1 MNPDRGRPS
10 KAFPQC
16 KRPQHPLQSPVRVL
30 LYYSGI
36 KPPTVTISL
45 RKHQERILDRMLTY
59 NKGQIIVPTGGGK
72 TLTMILDTQ
81 RRHDVINNGT
91 TTVVVAPRILLAEQ
105 LCSEFMEV
113 LDPNNSDP
121 YLHVMHVHSG
131 ETHYTSTS
139 NAYQIH
145 LYANCARA
153 CGEIVIIFTSYNSL
167 HRIQE
172 ADIEVNAI
180 YFDEAHNSVKK
191 NFFPATEF
199 FAENADRCYF
209 YTATPKHSL
218 TPNKPGMNWSVYGQ
232 VLENVPAPELVQQG
246 YILPPKVVVKK
257 LDVIKGRKVMYA
269 EDGDNLIET
278 IDDNEVD
285 KILICARSTKQIM
298 GLISQSNFVAD
309 LVERDYHWMMITSKT
324 GAIIDGKKVDREK
337 FFETLNKWGKES
349 DRKFV
354 VIHHSILSEGINV
367 NGLEAVIFM
376 RNMDY
381 IGISQSIGR
390 VIRLGAESKTFG
402 LVCIPTYDS
411 VGISTAKK
419 VQAVVD
425 VVFNQGQPAISE
437 IRR

>member
-1 MNPDRGRPS
+1 MTLTLRP
-10 KAFPQC
+10 
-16 KRPQHPLQSPVRVL
+16 
-30 LYYSGI
+30 
-36 KPPTVTISL
+36 
-45 RKHQERILDRMLTY
+45 HQQRILDRMLAY
-59 NKGQIIVPTGGGK
+59 KKGQLIVPTGGGK
-72 TLTMILDTQ
+72 TLTMILDTK

-113 LDPNNSDP
+113 IDPNNSDP

-131 ETHYTSTS
+131 ETHYVSTTK
-139 NAYQIH
+139 ADKIH
-145 LYANCARA
+145 LYANCARTM
-153 CGEIVIIFTSYNSL
+153 GENVIIFTTYNSL
-167 HRIQE
+167 HRIME
-172 ADIEVNAI
+172 ADIEVNNI

-218 TPNKPGMNWSVYGQ
+218 TPKKPGMNWSVYGQ
-232 VLENVPAPELVQQG
+232 VLANIPAPELVEGG
-246 YILPPKVVVKK
+246 YILPPKVVVKQ
-257 LDVIKGRKVMYA
+257 LPLIKGRKVMYA
-269 EDGDNLIET
+269 EDADNLLET
-278 IDDNEVD
+278 IDDNNID
-285 KILICARSTKQIM
+285 KTLICARTTKQIM
-298 GLISQSNFVAD
+298 GLISQSDFCLQLAS
-309 LVERDYHWMMITSKT
+309 RGYSWMTITSKT
-324 GAIIDGKKVDREK
+324 GAIIDGEKVDREE
-337 FFETLNKWGKES
+337 FFNTLNTWGKDPEK
-349 DRKFV
+349 KFV
-354 VIHHSILSEGINV
+354 CIHHSILSEGINV

-390 VIRLGAESKTFG
+390 VIRLGAETKTFG
-402 LVCIPTYDS
+402 LVCVPTYDS
-411 VGISTAKK
+411 VGISTARK

>member
-1 MNPDRGRPS
+1 M
-10 KAFPQC
+10 
-16 KRPQHPLQSPVRVL
+16 
-30 LYYSGI
+30 
-36 KPPTVTISL
+36 TISL
-45 RKHQERILDRMLTY
+45 RKHQQRILDRMLTY

-105 LCSEFMEV
+105 LCSEFLEV
-113 LDPNNSDP
+113 IDTANT
-121 YLHVMHVHSG
+121 HIMHVHSG
-131 ETHYTSTS
+131 ETHHFSSTK
-139 NAYQIH
+139 ADKIH
-145 LYANCARA
+145 MFANVARTA
-153 CGEIVIIFTSYNSL
+153 GENVIIFTSYNSL
-167 HRIQE
+167 HRIEE
-172 ADIEVNAI
+172 ADIEVNTI

-199 FAENADRCYF
+199 FLENADRAYC

-218 TPNKPGMNWSVYGQ
+218 APNKPGMNWSVYGQ